1 MEFHFETG
9 KHVKFP
15 SELKG
20 RVTFF
25 RSRDTLFFTLRGRK
39 SGEKRYINCVCETR
53 KRFKF
58 HFETR
63 GGGISK
69 RILTLRGRVPE
80 ISLRDHGVR

>member
-39 SGEKRYINCVCETR
+39 SGGKRCINFVCETR

-58 HFETR
+58 HFER
-63 GGGISK
+63 SK

-80 ISLRDHGVR
+80 ISLRDHGVS